1 MWDSVDAG
9 RYGIDRVILG
19 AAAAATLAALG
30 GCAQGQAV
38 GADDG
43 SLA

>member
-1 MWDSVDAG
+1 MWDSVGAERSGADK
-9 RYGIDRVILG
+9 VVLS

-38 GADDG
+38 GADDDA
-43 SLA
+43 LA